1 MYKTRNK
8 KIISLLISF
17 CLILSFV
24 VGVFGTKI
32 DSYAEDV
39 SITLALWP
47 TEVGIGDTL
56 TATITVSG
64 EYLGDY
70 DIFLEY
76 PTSILEYTGGDNTG
90 TIEII
95 GSGNNS
101 YSYNFKAIAEGTG
114 KLQTSGYKIYS
125 LENQQLSVVHAGG
138 NITVGEVQA
147 EDDSIKIGNEV
158 YTLVNDRYLPAAP
171 EGYDLSYVTYKG
183 KDIYAYQ
190 APNQKIKVVCLQNSQ
205 WEQKWFVFN
214 EEDESFSPF
223 VEYSLDGI
231 KYVFI
236 NKPDDVKM
244 EDGLE
249 ETNLTLNGSQ
259 ITAYKEKSD
268 NGLYLIYGLNA
279 SGYSGFFYYDTE
291 DGSIMR
297 YDAVKQMIDYATANC
312 ATAISEE
319 DESEQQT
326 TTEKKYATPLIPET
340 EKDEEDDGMLSKE
353 TLRKL
358 LYTMVVLFII
368 MCVVVI
374 ILVVRNGILTNQL
387 YGDED
392 DDDDD
397 DDDVVYR
404 AKTDDK
410 KTQEV
415 AKSDA
420 SKDGIFTKTGKNN
433 SYDVN
438 EDTGEILLM
447 EAEDNNA
454 GVNVPPAEDDAS
466 KIEQAMKER
475 PYGMDSAF
483 DVVSA
488 AEAPQGE
495 NVYIE
500 PEPVG
505 FINIPEGMVDP
516 SRFDSELDRE
526 DTERM
531 PEDLGAALASETEQ
545 VPVEKS
551 ESTPIVN
558 LNDVLEEKKQD
569 APDQS
574 GNDFYE
580 QGTEVLV
587 ADSYENKT
595 TVLISEEST
604 EAGTEVLVADQNDQA
619 ITGNFAENEDTKNSK
634 GFKKKNR
641 KKNKKKRFWNKEQDN
656 EPEDIEEL
664 KPVQEIQD
672 TKADQEVHEIKA
684 SQEIQEQP
692 EQPVKSEEMKNNNN
706 SEKTKPGKADK
717 KQHKAP
723 QKVALPGMD
732 DEEDE

>member
-1 MYKTRNK
+1 MYNTRNK
-8 KIISLLISF
+8 KIISILISF
-17 CLILSFV
+17 CLVLSFV
-24 VGVFGTKI
+24 IGVFGTKI

-47 TEVGIGDTL
+47 TEVGVGDAV
-56 TATITVSG
+56 TATVTISA
-64 EYLGDY
+64 EYLGEY

-76 PTSILEYTGGDNTG
+76 PTSILQYNGGENTG

-95 GSGNNS
+95 GTGNNS
-101 YSYNFKAIAEGTG
+101 YSFNFTAIAEGTG

-125 LENQQLSVVHAGG
+125 LEKQQLSVVHAGG
-138 NITVGEVQA
+138 NITIGEVQA
-147 EDDSIKIGNEV
+147 EDNSIKIGNEV

-171 EGYDLSYVTYKG
+171 EGYELSYVTYKD

-236 NKPDDVKM
+236 NKPDDVSLD
-244 EDGLE
+244 EELE

-297 YDAVKQMIDYATANC
+297 YDAVKQMIDYATANN
-312 ATAISEE
+312 AASIEA
-319 DESEQQT
+319 ESSKDSKEST
-326 TTEKKYATPLIPET
+326 KETKYATPLIPET
-340 EKDEEDDGMLSKE
+340 EKAEEDDGMLSKE

-404 AKTDDK
+404 AK
-410 KTQEV
+410 
-415 AKSDA
+415 SDA
-420 SKDGIFTKTGKNN
+420 KNKAEQELDKEKVTEQKDNIFTKSGKNN
-433 SYDVN
+433 SYSVN
-438 EDTGEILLM
+438 EDTGEILLV

-454 GVNVPPAEDDAS
+454 GVNVPPAEDADS

-505 FINIPEGMVDP
+505 FINVPDGMIDP
-516 SRFDSELDRE
+516 ARFDNELDRE
-526 DTERM
+526 DTEKM
-531 PEDLGAALASETEQ
+531 PEDLGAALASDTEQ
-545 VPVEKS
+545 VQVEKT
-551 ESTPIVN
+551 ESAPMVD
-558 LNDVLEEKKQD
+558 LYEVLPEKNVLSDK
-569 APDQS
+569 
-574 GNDFYE
+574 NDFSE
-580 QGTEVLV
+580 
-587 ADSYENKT
+587 DKT
-595 TVLISEEST
+595 TVLIAEESN
-604 EAGTEVLVADQNDQA
+604 EEGTEVLIADENTPDVLGNSDNAND
-619 ITGNFAENEDTKNSK
+619 NPEEKNRK
-634 GFKKKNR
+634 LFNKWNR
-641 KKNKKKRFWNKEQDN
+641 KKNNKKTFLNKHQADQD
-656 EPEDIEEL
+656 
-664 KPVQEIQD
+664 VQEEQNSQNNQNDQNSQNEQNGQNAIQD
-672 TKADQEVHEIKA
+672 YSNAVQTENSNGIN
-684 SQEIQEQP
+684 
-692 EQPVKSEEMKNNNN
+692 KNNYK
-706 SEKTKPGKADK
+706 SEKTNSGKAEK

>member
-1 MYKTRNK
+1 MYNTRNK
-8 KIISLLISF
+8 KIISILISF
-17 CLILSFV
+17 CLVLSFI

-47 TEVGIGDTL
+47 TDVGVGDAV
-56 TATITVSG
+56 TATVTINA
-64 EYLGDY
+64 EYLGEY

-76 PTSILEYTGGDNTG
+76 PTSILQYDGGENTG

-95 GSGNNS
+95 GTGNNS
-101 YSYNFKAIAEGTG
+101 YSFNFTAIAEGTG

-125 LENQQLSVVHAGG
+125 LEKQQLSVVHAGG
-138 NITVGEVQA
+138 NITVGEVKA

-171 EGYDLSYVTYKG
+171 EGYELSYVTYKD

-190 APNQKIKVVCLQNSQ
+190 APNQNIKVVCLQNSQ

-236 NKPDDVKM
+236 NKPDDVSLN
-244 EDGLE
+244 DDLE

-297 YDAVKQMIDYATANC
+297 YDAVKQMIDYATANN
-312 ATAISEE
+312 AAAIRDEETAKYSQSESNGSNNE
-319 DESEQQT
+319 T
-326 TTEKKYATPLIPET
+326 KYATPLIPET
-340 EKDEEDDGMLSKE
+340 EKVEEDDGMLSKD

-358 LYTMVVLFII
+358 LYTMVVLFIV

-392 DDDDD
+392 DEDD

-404 AKTDDK
+404 AK
-410 KTQEV
+410 
-415 AKSDA
+415 SDA
-420 SKDGIFTKTGKNN
+420 KNKAQEEIQINTQTNQMNLKDDIFTKSGKNN
-433 SYDVN
+433 SYSLN
-438 EDTGEILLM
+438 EDTGEILLV

-454 GVNVPPAEDDAS
+454 GVNVPPAEDADS

-475 PYGMDSAF
+475 PFGMDSAF

-505 FINIPEGMVDP
+505 FTNVPDVSNNVVDDSIPKD
-516 SRFDSELDRE
+516 FSEAE
-526 DTERM
+526 
-531 PEDLGAALASETEQ
+531 
-545 VPVEKS
+545 
-551 ESTPIVN
+551 
-558 LNDVLEEKKQD
+558 
-569 APDQS
+569 
-574 GNDFYE
+574 
-580 QGTEVLV
+580 TEVLTSDMNSSLV
-587 ADSYENKT
+587 STASVNEN
-595 TVLISEEST
+595 SEDKKS
-604 EAGTEVLVADQNDQA
+604 
-619 ITGNFAENEDTKNSK
+619 TKNL
-634 GFKKKNR
+634 KKNR
-641 KKNKKKRFWNKEQDN
+641 KKNKKKLWKKESQRQQ
-656 EPEDIEEL
+656 EE
-664 KPVQEIQD
+664 QENQQEEQQEEQQQ
-672 TKADQEVHEIKA
+672 TKSRDAEMQQRKA
-684 SQEIQEQP
+684 AQ
-692 EQPVKSEEMKNNNN
+692 
-706 SEKTKPGKADK
+706 
-717 KQHKAP
+717 KAP

>member
-1 MYKTRNK
+1 MEWWNLKVNLYKGKLLMYNTRNK
-8 KIISLLISF
+8 KIISILISF
-17 CLILSFV
+17 CLVLSFI

-47 TEVGIGDTL
+47 TDVGVGDAV
-56 TATITVSG
+56 TATVTINA
-64 EYLGDY
+64 EYLGEY

-76 PTSILEYTGGDNTG
+76 PTSILQYDGGENTG

-95 GSGNNS
+95 GTGNNS
-101 YSYNFKAIAEGTG
+101 YSFNFTAIAEGTG

-125 LENQQLSVVHAGG
+125 LEKQQLSVVHAGG
-138 NITVGEVQA
+138 NITVGEVKA

-171 EGYDLSYVTYKG
+171 EGYELSYVTYKD

-190 APNQKIKVVCLQNSQ
+190 APNQNIKVVCLQNSQ

-236 NKPDDVKM
+236 NKPDDVSLN
-244 EDGLE
+244 DDLE

-297 YDAVKQMIDYATANC
+297 YDAVKQMIDYATANN
-312 ATAISEE
+312 AAAIRDEETAKYSQSESN
-319 DESEQQT
+319 ESNKET
-326 TTEKKYATPLIPET
+326 KYATPLIPET
-340 EKDEEDDGMLSKE
+340 EKVEEDDGMLSKD

-358 LYTMVVLFII
+358 LYTMVVLFIV

-392 DDDDD
+392 DDEDD

-404 AKTDDK
+404 AK
-410 KTQEV
+410 
-415 AKSDA
+415 SDA
-420 SKDGIFTKTGKNN
+420 KNKAQEEIQINTQTNQMNLKDDIFTKSGKNN
-433 SYDVN
+433 SYSLN
-438 EDTGEILLM
+438 EDTGEILLV

-454 GVNVPPAEDDAS
+454 GVNVPPAEDADS

-475 PYGMDSAF
+475 PFGMDSAF

-505 FINIPEGMVDP
+505 FINVPDVSNNVVNDSIPKD
-516 SRFDSELDRE
+516 FSEAE
-526 DTERM
+526 
-531 PEDLGAALASETEQ
+531 
-545 VPVEKS
+545 
-551 ESTPIVN
+551 
-558 LNDVLEEKKQD
+558 
-569 APDQS
+569 
-574 GNDFYE
+574 
-580 QGTEVLV
+580 TEVLTSDMNSSLV
-587 ADSYENKT
+587 STTSVNENSKDKK
-595 TVLISEEST
+595 S
-604 EAGTEVLVADQNDQA
+604 
-619 ITGNFAENEDTKNSK
+619 TKNL
-634 GFKKKNR
+634 KKNR
-641 KKNKKKRFWNKEQDN
+641 KKNKKKLLEKESQRQQ
-656 EPEDIEEL
+656 EE
-664 KPVQEIQD
+664 QENQ
-672 TKADQEVHEIKA
+672 QEE
-684 SQEIQEQP
+684 QQQEQ
-692 EQPVKSEEMKNNNN
+692 Q
-706 SEKTKPGKADK
+706 KTKSRDAEMQQRKAA
-717 KQHKAP
+717 QKAP